1 LRSHAGPEFC
11 AQHPDR
17 WKADQLGDEILSAE
31 DFTGVEAQLV
41 QGVYKALGLAS
52 ASVFRQQE
60 HVYKRTASDPAW
72 DNTTAKPLDPR
83 DPMLE
88 TRKRSIRLSG
98 VPIRPRS

>member
-1 LRSHAGPEFC
+1 
-11 AQHPDR
+11 
-17 WKADQLGDEILSAE
+17 
-31 DFTGVEAQLV
+31 V

-60 HVYKRTASDPAW
+60 HVYKRTASDQAW

-88 TRKRSIRLSG
+88 TRKRSIRTILAASRSG
-98 VPIRPRS
+98 RGVIFVLDLTFAGKPTTPGSFL